1 MGRQVGRNGEKKRRK
16 KEWTDTQGT
25 VTVDTSSLRI
35 LLSLEMTETEQRR
48 YKDYCKVSLSQEMTE
63 RTETVPKD
71 LCKVSTVSGK
81 NRGQTAYTD
90 LCTVSPVSGM
100 ETD

>member
-1 MGRQVGRNGEKKRRK
+1 
-16 KEWTDTQGT
+16 
-25 VTVDTSSLRI
+25 
-35 LLSLEMTETEQRR
+35 MTETEQRR
-48 YKDYCKVSLSQEMTE
+48 YKDYFKVSLSQEMTE

-90 LCTVSPVSGM
+90 LCTVPPVSGM